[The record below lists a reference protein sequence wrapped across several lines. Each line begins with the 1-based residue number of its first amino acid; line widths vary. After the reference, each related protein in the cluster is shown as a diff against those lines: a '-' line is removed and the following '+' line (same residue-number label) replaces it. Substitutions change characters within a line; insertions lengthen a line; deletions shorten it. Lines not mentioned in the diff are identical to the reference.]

1 MAANTPHIYKSKSGN
16 WNMSFHHPICREG
29 TIGKK
34 IHRSL
39 KVTDELEAVALRDQ
53 MRELMKI
60 ADETPSLL
68 PTRSSAIADHK
79 YARVIV
85 DAFFDCMTPEPVD
98 YLALRDKAMPL
109 PPRAGEK
116 GGVPHV
122 LVVGATG
129 VGKSKLLQHLLQTT
143 RQNFPMRGAGRTTVS
158 DTEVIIANTDFSAVI
173 TFFAENEMRQIVRE
187 NILEACAF
195 ADKEKSDKAKI
206 ASKLL
211 VDSDKRFRLN
221 FVLGG
226 WGQTSD
232 SLVDDDDFDADE
244 LDVDVDTESHSAPPP
259 WVKLGYCVDQVVS
272 MVERARENRF
282 VQTNSEGD
290 EQVADEYWLQ
300 YIDQDQLDTLTEEI
314 LGEIERRLCAAT
326 WQPSW
331 PVIHRIADTAEKAEF
346 FQKLLPFYQ
355 NHRALFGAL
364 VTPLVQGIRVRG
376 RFSPPVWA
384 GGNSSRWVLL
394 DGQGVG
400 HEQGASTKINRAVPP
415 EITKKFSDADLILLV
430 DKAMPAMTGDSP
442 VLLQNLIARGF
453 LERLALVFTHFE
465 AVAAPDLDASG
476 RKTKVLE
483 GLSSAIQSIE
493 SLPKAQK
500 VLLEGAAESKAF
512 YLARLDIREI
522 THKPTQ
528 AEMRRLCDRIEQT
541 VGEQPVQPIRPSYNE
556 YQIADV
562 ARREIEAY
570 RRDWSAVELAG
581 YNYKIIEALTNWI
594 GNAYSDG
601 YPKQRLYPGQ
611 DLSSRLISAISIELE
626 SPREWEPCAPENPT
640 EESRILN
647 AIRNYVGDGIDT
659 YCRDA
664 VVRDPRT
671 VAWLPAYQNI
681 WGQGT
686 QKRRAKTV
694 ARILEDYAQLPDEG
708 VGKFTK
714 DIWRIVEEA
723 IAEVC
728 APNDEQKKKRVAAG
742 Q

>member
-1 MAANTPHIYKSKSGN
+1 MAANTPHVYKSKSGN

-39 KVTDELEAVALRDQ
+39 KVTEESEALALRDRMQ
-53 MRELMKI
+53 ELMRI

-68 PTRSSAIADHK
+68 PTRSAAVADHK
-79 YARVIV
+79 YPRVIV
-85 DAFFDCMTPEPVD
+85 EAFFDCMTPEPVD
-98 YLALRDKAMPL
+98 YLTLRNKAMPL
-109 PPRAGEK
+109 PPRAGKK

-129 VGKSKLLQHLLQTT
+129 VGKSRLLQHLLQTT

-158 DTEVIIANTDFSAVI
+158 DTEVIIDNIDFSAVI

-195 ADKEKSDKAKI
+195 ADKEQTDKAKL

-226 WGQTSD
+226 WGQTS
-232 SLVDDDDFDADE
+232 SSMIVDNDDFDADE
-244 LDVDVDTESHSAPPP
+244 QDDVDAEPRSAPLP
-259 WVKLGYCVDQVVS
+259 WAKLEHCVDQVVS
-272 MVERARENRF
+272 MVERARKTISAEAIS
-282 VQTNSEGD
+282 QGD
-290 EQVADEYWLQ
+290 QQAADEYWLQ
-300 YIDQDQLDTLTEEI
+300 HIDQDQLDALTEEI

-326 WQPSW
+326 SQTSW
-331 PVIHRIADTAEKAEF
+331 PVTHRIADTADKAEF
-346 FQKLLPFYQ
+346 FQKLWPFYQ
-355 NHRALFGAL
+355 NHRTLFGAL

-376 RFSPPVWA
+376 RFAPPVWA
-384 GGNSSRWVLL
+384 GANPSRWVLL
-394 DGQGVG
+394 DGQGLG
-400 HEQGASTKINRAVPP
+400 HEQGSSTDINRAVPP
-415 EITKKFSDADLILLV
+415 ELTRKFSDADLILLV

-442 VLLQNLIARGF
+442 VLLQDLIARGF

-483 GLSSAIQSIE
+483 GLSSAIQSIK
-493 SLPKAQK
+493 SLPKTQK
-500 VLLEGAAESKAF
+500 VLLERTAESKAF
-512 YLARLDIREI
+512 YLARLDAREI

-528 AEMRRLCDRIEQT
+528 AEMRRLCNRINET

-556 YQIADV
+556 YEIADV
-562 ARREIEAY
+562 VRGEIEAY
-570 RRDWSAVELAG
+570 RSDWSAFKLAR

-601 YPKQRLYPGQ
+601 YPKKRLYPGQ
-611 DLSSRLISAISIELE
+611 DLSRRLVSAISIELE
-626 SPREWEPCAPENPT
+626 NPRAWEPSPPDNSE

-647 AIRNYVGDGIDT
+647 AIRNYVGDSIDA

-681 WGQGT
+681 GGQGT
-686 QKRRAKTV
+686 QVRRAKTV

-708 VGKFTK
+708 VGQFTK
-714 DIWRIVEEA
+714 DIWRIVEKAIVEA
-723 IAEVC
+723 C
-728 APNDEQKKKRVAAG
+728 APDDDQAKKRATSG
-742 Q
+742 